1 MHTPPEHSSISDGY
15 SLSLGG
21 LYWPR
26 PYFPSRTER
35 ALLIGQSLPHWAIPT
50 GNTAGWIWTGMGLPT
65 PLTVL
70 RPRTP
75 ALSPLE
81 REHWRAREVRDSRH
95 TVVEVAGQSI
105 LDPLSTEIE
114 LLSHGRD
121 IDSAATQILF
131 SPLLARTGRTADC
144 NAHVAVPA
152 RTRPSCA
159 PTSAGVDRALSGHHP
174 IYVVDRVNAS
184 HGVQHPI

>member
-1 MHTPPEHSSISDGY
+1 
-15 SLSLGG
+15 
-21 LYWPR
+21 
-26 PYFPSRTER
+26 
-35 ALLIGQSLPHWAIPT
+35 
-50 GNTAGWIWTGMGLPT
+50 MGLPT

-95 TVVEVAGQSI
+95 TLVEVAGQSI

-121 IDSAATQILF
+121 IDGAATQILF
-131 SPLLARTGRTADC
+131 LRSLREQVGQPIATRMSQSQRER
-144 NAHVAVPA
+144 AHAVLQRVRVLTERYPDI
-152 RTRPSCA
+152 TRY
-159 PTSAGVDRALSGHHP
+159 TS
-174 IYVVDRVNAS
+174 
-184 HGVQHPI
+184 

>member
-70 RPRTP
+70 RPSTP

-95 TVVEVAGQSI
+95 TLVEVAGQSI

-121 IDSAATQILF
+121 IDSAAIQILF
-131 SPLLARTGRTADC
+131 LRSLREQVGQPIATRMSQSQRER
-144 NAHVAVPA
+144 AHAVLQRVRVLTERYPDI
-152 RTRPSCA
+152 TRY
-159 PTSAGVDRALSGHHP
+159 TS
-174 IYVVDRVNAS
+174 
-184 HGVQHPI
+184 

>member
-95 TVVEVAGQSI
+95 TLVEVAGQSI

-131 SPLLARTGRTADC
+131 LRSLREQVGQPIATRMSQSQRER
-144 NAHVAVPA
+144 AHAVLQRVRVLTERYPDI
-152 RTRPSCA
+152 TRY
-159 PTSAGVDRALSGHHP
+159 TS
-174 IYVVDRVNAS
+174 
-184 HGVQHPI
+184 

>member
-114 LLSHGRD
+114 LSVMGKRSTARQSRYFFSAPCANRS
-121 IDSAATQILF
+121 DSRLQRA
-131 SPLLARTGRTADC
+131 
-144 NAHVAVPA
+144 VAVPA
-152 RTRPSCA
+152 RTRPRCA

-174 IYVVDRVNAS
+174 IYVVDRINAS

>member
-35 ALLIGQSLPHWAIPT
+35 AVLIGQSLPHWAIPS

-70 RPRTP
+70 RPNTP

-81 REHWRAREVRDSRH
+81 REHWGAREVRNSRH
-95 TVVEVAGQSI
+95 TVVDVAGQSI

-131 SPLLARTGRTADC
+131 LRSLREQVGQPIATRMSQSQREH
-144 NAHVAVPA
+144 AHAVLQRVRVLTERYPDI
-152 RTRPSCA
+152 TRY
-159 PTSAGVDRALSGHHP
+159 TS
-174 IYVVDRVNAS
+174 
-184 HGVQHPI
+184 

>member
-35 ALLIGQSLPHWAIPT
+35 AALIGQSLPHWAIPT

-70 RPRTP
+70 RPGTP

-95 TVVEVAGQSI
+95 TVVDVAGQSI

-131 SPLLARTGRTADC
+131 LRTLREQEG
-144 NAHVAVPA
+144 
-152 RTRPSCA
+152 
-159 PTSAGVDRALSGHHP
+159 HP
-174 IYVVDRVNAS
+174 IATRMSPSQRERAHAVLQRVRELAERY
-184 HGVQHPI
+184 PDITR

>member
-1 MHTPPEHSSISDGY
+1 MHTPLDHSAISDGD

-35 ALLIGQSLPHWAIPT
+35 AVLIGQSVPHWAIPT

-70 RPRTP
+70 RPSTP

-81 REHWRAREVRDSRH
+81 RERWRAREVRDARH
-95 TVVEVAGQSI
+95 TVVNLAGQKI
-105 LDPLSTEIE
+105 LDPLSTENE
-114 LLSHGRD
+114 LLRHGRD

-131 SPLLARTGRTADC
+131 LRFLRDEGSLPLPTRMSEAQRER
-144 NAHVAVPA
+144 AHAVLERVGILSERYPDI
-152 RTRPSCA
+152 TR
-159 PTSAGVDRALSGHHP
+159 
-174 IYVVDRVNAS
+174 
-184 HGVQHPI
+184 

>member
-121 IDSAATQILF
+121 IDGAATQILF
-131 SPLLARTGRTADC
+131 LRSLREQAGRPTATRMSQSQRERADAVLQRMRVLAERYPDI
-144 NAHVAVPA
+144 
-152 RTRPSCA
+152 TRY
-159 PTSAGVDRALSGHHP
+159 TS
-174 IYVVDRVNAS
+174 
-184 HGVQHPI
+184 

>member
-35 ALLIGQSLPHWAIPT
+35 AVLIGQSLPHWAIPT

-70 RPRTP
+70 RPSTP

-131 SPLLARTGRTADC
+131 LRSLREQVGQPIATRMSQSQRER
-144 NAHVAVPA
+144 AHAVLQRVRVLTERYPDI
-152 RTRPSCA
+152 TRY
-159 PTSAGVDRALSGHHP
+159 TS
-174 IYVVDRVNAS
+174 
-184 HGVQHPI
+184 

>member
-131 SPLLARTGRTADC
+131 LRSLREQVGQPIATRMSQSQRER
-144 NAHVAVPA
+144 AHAVLQRVRVLTERYPDI
-152 RTRPSCA
+152 TRY
-159 PTSAGVDRALSGHHP
+159 TS
-174 IYVVDRVNAS
+174 
-184 HGVQHPI
+184 

>member
-1 MHTPPEHSSISDGY
+1 MHTPPEHSAISDGD

-35 ALLIGQSLPHWAIPT
+35 AVLVGQSLPHWAIPT

-70 RPRTP
+70 RPSTP

-81 REHWRAREVRDSRH
+81 REHWRAREVREPRH
-95 TVVEVAGQSI
+95 TVVSVAGRKI
-105 LDPLSTEIE
+105 LDPLSTESE

-121 IDSAATQILF
+121 IDGAATQILF
-131 SPLLARTGRTADC
+131 LRSLRDEGPIIFPTRMSKGRRERADTVLERVRLLSERYPDI
-144 NAHVAVPA
+144 
-152 RTRPSCA
+152 TR
-159 PTSAGVDRALSGHHP
+159 
-174 IYVVDRVNAS
+174 
-184 HGVQHPI
+184 